1 MCCKHGSKAFYV
13 LFTTVKTTLPVQTI
27 TKHDVAYKA
36 LEVFKVFPTP
46 RQVVNTM
53 KHNDEHDIDFV
64 RIMKIEIPYSILL

>member
-36 LEVFKVFPTP
+36 LEVFKVFPTT

-53 KHNDEHDIDFV
+53 KSNDEHDIDFV
-64 RIMKIEIPYSILL
+64 RIMKIDIPYSKLF